1 MVSDWEQKDKDALYD
16 WLSSVLMT
24 SNLTIT
30 FQKKDGSSRV
40 MNATLNESIVPKY
53 EKKTEKEKVKTKDT
67 LAVFDLDKNEWRSF
81 RLDSIKQIEGT
92 L

>member
-1 MVSDWEQKDKDALYD
+1 MVSDWDKKDKDALYD
-16 WLSSVLMT
+16 WLSSILKT
-24 SNLTIT
+24 SKLTIT
-30 FQKKDGSSRV
+30 FQKKDGSNRV

-53 EKKTEKEKVKTKDT
+53 EKKTDKEKVKTKDT
-67 LAVFDLDKNEWRSF
+67 LSVFDLDKNEWRSF

>member
-1 MVSDWEQKDKDALYD
+1 
-16 WLSSVLMT
+16 
-24 SNLTIT
+24 
-30 FQKKDGSSRV
+30 

-53 EKKTEKEKVKTKDT
+53 EKKTDKEKVKTKDT
-67 LAVFDLDKNEWRSF
+67 LAVFDIDKNEWRSF